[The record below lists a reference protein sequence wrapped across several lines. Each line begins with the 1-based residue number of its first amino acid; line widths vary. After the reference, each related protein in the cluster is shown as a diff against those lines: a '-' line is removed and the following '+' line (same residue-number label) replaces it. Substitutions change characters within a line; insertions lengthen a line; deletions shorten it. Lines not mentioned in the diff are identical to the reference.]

1 MKPIVNINELIEL
14 LRKKSVSSLG
24 CVISL
29 QVDDHEIVLDGVSG
43 EVHQQKVAADCTV
56 KTTINDIS
64 DIISGKLDPSAAFM
78 MGKIQVEGDLTK
90 AMRLQTLLT

>member
-14 LRKKSVSSLG
+14 LRKKPVSSLG

-64 DIISGKLDPSAAFM
+64 DIIAGKLDPSAAFM

>member
-14 LRKKSVSSLG
+14 LRKKPVSSLG

-64 DIISGKLDPSAAFM
+64 DIIAGKLTHQQTD
-78 MGKIQVEGDLTK
+78 GQDKLKVILL